1 MSWLRD
7 TIAGRTILVLVL
19 GLGSILA
26 LAQYLYQT
34 GIERE
39 VTIRNADEVVERL
52 IVLTESIASYAPEKR
67 DDAAHRMSGGPIE
80 LHWAREPLATPG
92 GHLDEVTQH
101 LRDRLLARAPR
112 LGGHGLI
119 VGTSRPEKSAS
130 DGAADHNHITLISL
144 PLDDGTW
151 LNVSLA
157 RVQST
162 RASSPSVVISILLG
176 AIGVITLAALMG
188 RWLTAPLDR
197 LAISARRLSLTGES
211 APLPATGTRE
221 VRTLAA
227 AINDLLVR
235 IRRLV
240 DDRTGMLAAVSHDL
254 RTPLTRLRLRAAR
267 LNDADARRSIETDLD
282 EMEAMIDATLSFLRD
297 DVAKE
302 PVEAVDLVAILV
314 TIANDATDAGH
325 TVDLQAP
332 RSLVVTGRHLAL
344 KRALSN
350 LVQNALKYGKT
361 AKVTAALDSRIVRIL
376 IQDEGPGIPGE
387 MLETVFEP
395 FYRLEGS
402 RGRSTGGHGLGLTSA
417 RSILRAHGGDVML
430 ANGRPCGLEARVTLP
445 APAPAA

>member
-1 MSWLRD
+1 
-7 TIAGRTILVLVL
+7 
-19 GLGSILA
+19 
-26 LAQYLYQT
+26 
-34 GIERE
+34 
-39 VTIRNADEVVERL
+39 
-52 IVLTESIASYAPEKR
+52 
-67 DDAAHRMSGGPIE
+67 MSGGPIE

-92 GHLDEVTQH
+92 GNLDEVTLH

-112 LGGHGLI
+112 LGGRGLI
-119 VGTSRPEKSAS
+119 VGSSRPEKSVT
-130 DGAADHNHITLISL
+130 DGATDHNHITLISL
-144 PLDDGTW
+144 PLEDGTW

-162 RASSPSVVISILLG
+162 RASLPSAGLSILLG

-197 LAISARRLSLTGES
+197 LATSAQRLSLTGES

-325 TVDLQAP
+325 TIELQAP

-376 IQDEGPGIPGE
+376 IQDEGPGIPRE

-395 FYRLEGS
+395 FYRLEAS
-402 RGRSTGGHGLGLTSA
+402 RGRGTGGHGLGLTSA

>member
-7 TIAGRTILVLVL
+7 TIAGRTILVLVV

-39 VTIRNADEVVERL
+39 VTVRNADEVVERL
-52 IVLTESIASYAPEKR
+52 VVLTESIASYPPEKR

-92 GHLDEVTQH
+92 GNLDEVTLH

-112 LGGHGLI
+112 LGGRGLI
-119 VGTSRPEKSAS
+119 VGSSRPEKSVT
-130 DGAADHNHITLISL
+130 DGATDHNHITLISL
-144 PLDDGTW
+144 PLEDGTW

-162 RASSPSVVISILLG
+162 RASLPSAGLSILLG

-197 LAISARRLSLTGES
+197 LATSAQRLSLPGES

-325 TVDLQAP
+325 TIELQAP

-376 IQDEGPGIPGE
+376 IQDEGPGIPRE

-395 FYRLEGS
+395 FYRLEAS